1 MKSARSNVG
10 SPFDQYSSNS
20 APKENNTQ
28 RPHVPAIDE
37 HKVKKWT
44 FSIFATPRCQEI
56 MSAEPKT

>member
-1 MKSARSNVG
+1 MSGRHLINIPV
-10 SPFDQYSSNS
+10 
-20 APKENNTQ
+20 T
-28 RPHVPAIDE
+28 PHQKKITPNDPTVPAIDE